1 MAIQPRIKINM
12 FKYNKI
18 TAFWAAG
25 VAASLFGGPALAA
38 EETIVVTAGSGED
51 PTAPL
56 KGIVATKTLSATKT
70 AAEIVKR
77 RSRYR
82 WSPAIKCGRWT
93 SPRFQALR
101 YSAGVFTEYA
111 VHLTATTRYSYA
123 ASATCPNS
131 SMA

>member
-1 MAIQPRIKINM
+1 M

-25 VAASLFGGPALAA
+25 VAASLFGGLALAA

-70 AAEIVKR
+70 AAEIVKTPQSVSVVTRDQMRALDVTSVSR
-77 RSRYR
+77 RC
-82 WSPAIKCGRWT
+82 AIARAFL
-93 SPRFQALR
+93 PN
-101 YSAGVFTEYA
+101 TE

-131 SMA
+131 LMA